1 MGISYENDLFSKN
14 SKSLQEDIEQTQFKK
29 EKRETQTQLSSKL
42 VISEMADLNK
52 SRQAIQY
59 DHNMTPKFSDVN
71 DDPEYQ
77 FAAGQKK
84 RKVRW

>member
-1 MGISYENDLFSKN
+1 MGISFENDLFSKN
-14 SKSLQEDIEQTQFKK
+14 SKSLQEDIEQTQLQK
-29 EKRETQTQLSSKL
+29 EKRKTQTQLNSKL
-42 VISEMADLNK
+42 IISEMLDLNK
-52 SRQAIQY
+52 SRQAIKY
-59 DHNMTPKFSDVN
+59 DHNMTPNFSDVN